1 MRKILLCLSLIF
13 LMIPIYAHDIWDVF
27 NEKINV
33 SEYINEY
40 KELKPIQQFE
50 KFKQDC
56 KKVALEYTMGIY
68 DLVYYEPKL
77 LNVDD
82 GYASYLIS
90 FRLELKKGVTKVNE
104 ILETI
109 KTSLPALS
117 NSHLTPYDCK
127 NLLPEGQYAE
137 VIDNKMAIAV
147 LDDLSG
153 SCKISS
159 VEKENIYIQIAV
171 NHNDKTYTS
180 EGFVNSV
187 ENEVKIVVPVDCE
200 IESLTAQ
207 FQSVY
212 GQMSFW
218 DALITQRTPPEESKR
233 FQGSIRV
240 FSNEEYEEKKF

>member
-1 MRKILLCLSLIF
+1 
-13 LMIPIYAHDIWDVF
+13 
-27 NEKINV
+27 
-33 SEYINEY
+33 
-40 KELKPIQQFE
+40 
-50 KFKQDC
+50 
-56 KKVALEYTMGIY
+56 
-68 DLVYYEPKL
+68 
-77 LNVDD
+77 
-82 GYASYLIS
+82 
-90 FRLELKKGVTKVNE
+90 
-104 ILETI
+104 
-109 KTSLPALS
+109 
-117 NSHLTPYDCK
+117 
-127 NLLPEGQYAE
+127 
-137 VIDNKMAIAV
+137 MAIAV

>member
-1 MRKILLCLSLIF
+1 MRKIILCLLLIL
-13 LMIPIYAHDIWDVF
+13 LMMPLSAHDIWDAF
-27 NEKINV
+27 NDKITIA
-33 SEYINEY
+33 EYIDEY
-40 KELKPIQQFE
+40 KELKQVQQFK

-56 KKVALEYTMGIY
+56 KKVAMEYTCGIY
-68 DLVYYEPKL
+68 DLVYYEPEL
-77 LNVDD
+77 LNVEA
-82 GYASYLIS
+82 GYASYLIPFS
-90 FRLELKKGVTKVNE
+90 LKLKKGVPKVNE

-109 KTSLPALS
+109 KSSLPSLS
-117 NSHLTPYDCK
+117 SSHLTPYDCK

-159 VEKENIYIQIAV
+159 VKKENIYIQIAV

-200 IESLTAQ
+200 IENLTAQ

-212 GQMSFW
+212 GQLSFW
-218 DALITQRTPPEESKR
+218 DAAITQKTPPEGSKR
-233 FQGSIRV
+233 YRSSLRV
-240 FSNEEYEEKKF
+240 YTNEEYNNK

>member
-1 MRKILLCLSLIF
+1 MRKILLCLLLIL
-13 LMIPIYAHDIWDVF
+13 LMMPLSAHDIWDAF
-27 NEKINV
+27 NDKITIA
-33 SEYINEY
+33 EYIDEY
-40 KELKPIQQFE
+40 KELKQVQQFE

-56 KKVALEYTMGIY
+56 KKVAMEYTYGIY
-68 DLVYYEPKL
+68 DFVYYEPKL
-77 LNVDD
+77 INVQD
-82 GYASYLIS
+82 GYASYLIP
-90 FRLELKKGVTKVNE
+90 FRLEFKKGVTKVND

-109 KTSLPALS
+109 KSSLPALS

-159 VEKENIYIQIAV
+159 VKKENIYIQIAV
-171 NHNDKTYTS
+171 NHNDKTYIS
-180 EGFVNSV
+180 EGFINSV

-200 IESLTAQ
+200 IENLTAQ

-212 GQMSFW
+212 GLLSFW
-218 DALITQRTPPEESKR
+218 DAAITQKTPSEGSKR
-233 FQGSIRV
+233 YQSSLRV
-240 FSNEEYEEKKF
+240 YTNEEYNNK